1 MRNKENT
8 DCNNAIKR
16 VFEKIDI
23 NKINTFIDEIQSISD
38 IRKEFYKKIINMQQF
53 TFQNCNINEEKK
65 YE

>member
-38 IRKEFYKKIINMQQF
+38 IRKEFYKKIINYRYE
-53 TFQNCNINEEKK
+53 IIKDIYKK
-65 YE
+65 I

>member
-38 IRKEFYKKIINMQQF
+38 IRKEFYKKIINYRYE
-53 TFQNCNINEEKK
+53 IIKDIYKK
-65 YE
+65 N